1 MSRTLAKIIRQV
13 RPLAKNNFLLH
24 ASPSAQLSNMQ
35 ADEQESVVVQKT
47 AEELKK
53 QQEMDAVE
61 RAKVLATRIPKL
73 AIDGLDKDS
82 LERKVREYYEAACKL
97 EEEKYDWEFKLRKLD
112 FEINEL
118 NIIVNDIKGH
128 FVKPSLKKVSKT
140 EQKLAKIAE
149 VKSKLGSAFRDNL
162 KSTGQSKYA
171 LEESE
176 AKGKPEWGQDTLKR
190 KEDGAE
196 EDAPAEEQHE
206 EHHEEE
212 EEEEE
217 EE

>member
-1 MSRTLAKIIRQV
+1 M
-13 RPLAKNNFLLH
+13 
-24 ASPSAQLSNMQ
+24 
-35 ADEQESVVVQKT
+35 ADEQENVVVQKT

-53 QQEMDAVE
+53 QQEKDVE
-61 RAKVLATRIPKL
+61 ERSKTIASRVPKL
-73 AIDGLDKDS
+73 SIDGLDRDS
-82 LERKVREYYEAACKL
+82 LEQKVREFYESACKL

-176 AKGKPEWGQDTLKR
+176 AKGKPDWGQDSLKR
-190 KEDGAE
+190 KEDE
-196 EDAPAEEQHE
+196 ENEESQE
-206 EHHEEE
+206 AAAEEE

-217 EE
+217 